1 MAVLISSLAAPDGV
15 FHEKGG
21 KVKSRILKSNRIRV
35 MAVGT
40 AVAAATALAAPSAH
54 AGTNT
59 PTVSRDDLARAAVSC
74 PSGYVC
80 FWTGSNFTGSK
91 CQWDVADPDW
101 QGGSIRCSWS
111 ATHNVKSVFNAGT
124 SSATGVAYYSGA
136 NYVNRKGCTRQQHGG
151 NLAGT
156 YKLRSHRWISGS
168 CG

>member
-1 MAVLISSLAAPDGV
+1 MKA
-15 FHEKGG
+15 K
-21 KVKSRILKSNRIRV
+21 ILKSVRTHTVAI
-35 MAVGT
+35 A
-40 AVAAATALAAPSAH
+40 AAAATAAVLAAPGSAQ
-54 AGTNT
+54 ASQSA
-59 PTVSRDDLARAAVSC
+59 PVVSKADLARAAVSC

-111 ATHNVKSVFNAGT
+111 ATSNVKSVFNAGT
-124 SSATGVAYYSGA
+124 SSATGVAYYGGA
-136 NYVNRKGCTRQQHGG
+136 NYVDRKGCTRQQHGG

-156 YKLRSHRWISGS
+156 YKVRSHRWISSS

>member
-1 MAVLISSLAAPDGV
+1 MKLKKLN
-15 FHEKGG
+15 
-21 KVKSRILKSNRIRV
+21 SRIR
-35 MAVGT
+35 AVTVG
-40 AVAAATALAAPSAH
+40 AALAAATALAAPTGAQASETAPPVNK
-54 AGTNT
+54 AE
-59 PTVSRDDLARAAVSC
+59 LARAAAVC

-80 FWTGSNFTGSK
+80 FWTGANFTGSK

-136 NYVNRKGCTRQQHGG
+136 NYQNRKGCTRQQHGG